1 MNAQISVAN
10 VSVRQFDNLYSLNDL
25 HKASGGEARH
35 KPSNWLQNKQTADLI
50 AEIEIAGIPAIQKK
64 QKLGTFVCK
73 ELVVHYGMWISPAFS
88 LQVIRAFLD
97 TQEEAS
103 ASPKTT
109 ADERTGLRQAVS
121 ALVGKCGIDYG
132 SAYNMIH
139 QRFGVAAIEDIPA
152 DKLNDAVQY
161 VHILTL
167 HSGLNGEV
175 LDRLPEKLQAQK
187 IAIDERTLI
196 SIGRLLL
203 YAQEQRCFVSRY
215 LPAFENLGIGGR
227 GKLWSFVHDT
237 DPVFEHIRRFF
248 TGQCPALGHWAK
260 DSDLDWLHRR
270 ILSTAEA

>member
-1 MNAQISVAN
+1 MNVVSVAN
-10 VSVRQFDNLYSLNDL
+10 IQIGQFDNLYSLNDL
-25 HKASGGEARH
+25 HRAAGGLEKH
-35 KPSNWLQNKQTADLI
+35 KPANWLRNQQTTDLI
-50 AEIEIAGIPAIQKK
+50 AELEKAQIRAIQKK

-88 LQVIRAFLD
+88 LKVIRAFLD
-97 TQEEAS
+97 TQEDVS
-103 ASPKTT
+103 GSPKTT

-121 ALVGKCGIDYG
+121 ALVGKCGIDYS
-132 SAYNMIH
+132 SAYSMVH

-152 DKLNDAVQY
+152 DKMNDAVQY
-161 VHILTL
+161 VHTLTL

-175 LDRLPEKLQAQK
+175 LDRLPEKLQARK

-237 DPVFEHIRRFF
+237 DPVFEHIRHFF

>member
-1 MNAQISVAN
+1 MNVVSVAN
-10 VSVRQFDNLYSLNDL
+10 IQIGQFDNLYSLNDL
-25 HKASGGEARH
+25 HRAAGGLEKH
-35 KPSNWLQNKQTADLI
+35 KPANWLRNQQTTDLI
-50 AEIEIAGIPAIQKK
+50 AELEKAQIRAIQKK

-88 LQVIRAFLD
+88 LKVIRAFLD
-97 TQEEAS
+97 TQEDVS
-103 ASPKTT
+103 GSPKTT

-132 SAYNMIH
+132 SAYNMVH

-161 VHILTL
+161 VHTLNL

>member
-1 MNAQISVAN
+1 MNVVSVAN
-10 VSVRQFDNLYSLNDL
+10 IQIGQFDNLYSLNDL
-25 HKASGGEARH
+25 HRAAGGLEKH
-35 KPSNWLQNKQTADLI
+35 KPANWLRNQQTTDLI
-50 AEIEIAGIPAIQKK
+50 AELEKAQIRAIQKK

-88 LQVIRAFLD
+88 LKVIRAFLD
-97 TQEEAS
+97 TQEEVS

-132 SAYNMIH
+132 SAYNMVH

-161 VHILTL
+161 VHTLTL

-175 LDRLPEKLQAQK
+175 LDRLPEKLQARK

-260 DSDLDWLHRR
+260 DGDLDWLHRR

>member
-1 MNAQISVAN
+1 MNVVSVAN
-10 VSVRQFDNLYSLNDL
+10 IQIGQFDNLYSLNDL
-25 HKASGGEARH
+25 HRAAGGLEKH
-35 KPSNWLQNKQTADLI
+35 KPANWLRNQQTTDLI
-50 AEIEIAGIPAIQKK
+50 AELEKAQIRAIQKK

-88 LQVIRAFLD
+88 LKVIRAFLD

-103 ASPKTT
+103 ANPKTT
-109 ADERTGLRQAVS
+109 ADDRTGLRQAVS
-121 ALVGKCGIDYG
+121 ALVGKCGIDYS
-132 SAYNMIH
+132 SAYSMVH

-152 DKLNDAVQY
+152 DKMNDAVQY
-161 VHILTL
+161 VHTLTL

-175 LDRLPEKLQAQK
+175 LDRLPEKLQARK

-237 DPVFEHIRRFF
+237 DPVFEHIRHFF

>member
-1 MNAQISVAN
+1 MNAISVAN
-10 VSVRQFDNLYSLNDL
+10 VAIRQFDNLYSLNDL
-25 HKASGGEARH
+25 HKASGGQDKHSPRR
-35 KPSNWLQNKQTADLI
+35 WLQNKQTADLI
-50 AEIEIAGIPAIQKK
+50 AEIEIDGIPSIQKK
-64 QKLGTFVCK
+64 QGLGTFVCK

-88 LQVIRAFLD
+88 LKVIRAFLD
-97 TQEEAS
+97 TQEEVS

-132 SAYNMIH
+132 SAYSMVH

-152 DKLNDAVQY
+152 DKMNDAVQY
-161 VHILTL
+161 VHTLTL

>member
-10 VSVRQFDNLYSLNDL
+10 VAIRQFDNLYSLNDL
-25 HKASGGEARH
+25 HKAAGGENRH
-35 KPSNWLQNKQTADLI
+35 KPSLWANNNQTLDLI
-50 AEIEIAGIPAIQKK
+50 AEIEKAGIPAIQKK
-64 QKLGTFVCK
+64 QGLGTFVCK

-88 LQVIRAFLD
+88 LKVIRAFLD
-97 TQEEAS
+97 TQEAVS
-103 ASPKTT
+103 GSPKTT

-132 SAYNMIH
+132 SAYSMVH

-152 DKLNDAVQY
+152 DKMNDAVQY
-161 VHILTL
+161 VHTLTL

-248 TGQCPALGHWAK
+248 TDQCPALGHWAK

>member
-1 MNAQISVAN
+1 
-10 VSVRQFDNLYSLNDL
+10 
-25 HKASGGEARH
+25 
-35 KPSNWLQNKQTADLI
+35 
-50 AEIEIAGIPAIQKK
+50 
-64 QKLGTFVCK
+64 
-73 ELVVHYGMWISPAFS
+73 MWISPAFS
-88 LQVIRAFLD
+88 LKVIRAFLD
-97 TQEEAS
+97 TQEDVS
-103 ASPKTT
+103 GSPKTT

-121 ALVGKCGIDYG
+121 ALVGKCGIDYS
-132 SAYNMIH
+132 SAYSMVH

-152 DKLNDAVQY
+152 DKMNDAVQY
-161 VHILTL
+161 VHALTL

-175 LDRLPEKLQAQK
+175 LDRLPEKLQARK